1 MYGCDGRDMT
11 AMHYI
16 FAGLF
21 LPLFPFSMVL
31 NMLYARLRN
40 PVLRSVVLLVWPQIG
55 LIIAFAYELS
65 VPSWTLGWGLATSFL
80 YALRILSLR
89 ELGVWTSF
97 VATSAWAL
105 LWVLLDNGVP
115 HPQVQLYAIGV
126 SVPLIL
132 MNLLCAGLE
141 TRFGA
146 AYLGL
151 YGGLAQALPRY
162 SSILV
167 LVVLAVIATPLF
179 PTFFA
184 MLSMILK
191 AVSTAPLVAVVVSAV
206 WLLWSWAGARLL
218 QGLIVGPVRVTAPDL
233 SHVSLW
239 SYVFAIGG
247 LLVGGVYWS
256 ELMV

>member
-1 MYGCDGRDMT
+1 MT
-11 AMHYI
+11 SIHYI
-16 FAGLF
+16 LAGLF

-31 NMLYARLRN
+31 NMLYVRLRN
-40 PVLRSVVLLVWPQIG
+40 TLLRSLVLLLWPQIG
-55 LIIAFAYELS
+55 LIIVFSYDLS
-65 VPSWTLGWGLATSFL
+65 VPAWALAWALATSFL
-80 YALRILSLR
+80 YALRIVALR
-89 ELGVWTSF
+89 ELGLWISF
-97 VATSAWAL
+97 VATSSWAL
-105 LWVLLDNGVP
+105 LWVLQDNAIT
-115 HPQVQLYAIGV
+115 QLQMQLCGLGV
-126 SVPLIL
+126 SIPLMM
-132 MNLLCAGLE
+132 MNWLCAGLE
-141 TRFGA
+141 SRFGA

-167 LVVLAVIATPLF
+167 LVVLAIVATPVF
-179 PTFFA
+179 PMFFA

-191 AVSTAPLVAVVVSAV
+191 AIPTTPLVAVVVGAV

-233 SHVSLW
+233 SHASLW
-239 SYVFAIGG
+239 IYIIALGG

>member
-1 MYGCDGRDMT
+1 MT
-11 AMHYI
+11 FVHYML
-16 FAGLF
+16 AGLF

-40 PVLRSVVLLVWPQIG
+40 SLLRSLLLLLWPQIG
-55 LIIAFAYELS
+55 LIIVFVYDLS
-65 VPSWTLGWGLATSFL
+65 VPSWALAWGLATSFL

-89 ELGVWTSF
+89 ELTLWTSF

-105 LWVLLDNGVP
+105 LWVLQGNGIN
-115 HPQVQLYAIGV
+115 HSQLHLYALGV
-126 SVPLIL
+126 SVPLIM

-141 TRFGA
+141 SRFGA

-151 YGGLAQALPRY
+151 YGGLAQTLPRY

-167 LVVLAVIATPLF
+167 LVVLAIVATPLF

-184 MLSMILK
+184 MLSMIFK
-191 AVSTAPLVAVVVSAV
+191 AIPTAPLVAVVISAV

-233 SHVSLW
+233 SHASLW
-239 SYVFAIGG
+239 IYIIALGG